1 MKNRGDEL
9 GEALGFVL
17 GQVPEQ
23 TEPGKDT
30 KEPYRIRLS
39 VRDCALLDE
48 LAEIEGSSRA
58 ALIRK
63 AIKQLL
69 RKEGYIK

>member
-1 MKNRGDEL
+1 MKKADKLE
-9 GEALGFVL
+9 EAIGYAM
-17 GQVPEQ
+17 GQLPEDRA
-23 TEPGKDT
+23 EPVRDS

-39 VRDCALLDE
+39 VRDCALLDQ
-48 LAEIEGSSRA
+48 LAEVEGSNRA

-69 RKEGYIK
+69 RKEGYLK